1 MLDETLIP
9 PDELLFDGTG
19 TRQQFI
25 DGGPGFL
32 WNSLVARARLEP
44 HHTIL
49 DIGSGNGK
57 HARVLTEFL
66 QGGSYAGF
74 DIVPDGIR
82 WCQDRYGRFPN
93 FRFDLAEVHSDWYN
107 PDCTVMPEDYVFP
120 YNDESFDVAF
130 AASLFTHLE
139 PAATI
144 NYFRQT
150 HRTLKNG
157 GRLLLT
163 CFLINDFN
171 RGRQAQDV
179 QDRQFSQASD
189 AHWVIDANNPSRG
202 VAYDEAALRQML
214 IDAGFVVAEMT
225 FGTWANRIDALS
237 AFQDTIVA
245 IK

>member
-44 HHTIL
+44 HHSVL

-74 DIVPDGIR
+74 DIVPGGIR

-107 PDCTVMPEDYVFP
+107 PDCSVMPEDYVFP
-120 YNDESFDVAF
+120 YKDESFDVAF

-139 PAATI
+139 PAATT

-150 HRTLKNG
+150 HRALKNG

-202 VAYDEAALRQML
+202 VAYEEAALRQML
-214 IDAGFVVAEMT
+214 IDAGFVVAEIT